1 MFFLDNKT
9 QLLSTMIL
17 AGGRGIAQLGQIA
30 KSRPKLDFLK
40 IVKLTGHTYGCNSLT
55 NFENQDSP
63 ETEMIDVALKKIVKS
78 QQAN

>member
-1 MFFLDNKT
+1 
-9 QLLSTMIL
+9 MIL
-17 AGGRGIAQLGQIA
+17 AGGRGIVQLGQIA

>member
-17 AGGRGIAQLGQIA
+17 AGGCGIAQLGQIA